1 MKLFEFINKCLNA
14 YGCKKAFGVPGSLV
28 MPIWQGLTD
37 LELSL
42 CGHEQEASYCASG
55 YAKMSLEPVAVITTG
70 SPGVTN
76 CISGIAGGYMDSVPL
91 IYISGR
97 TATFD
102 AGNGLRQEES
112 RNNRCFDSID
122 IMQSITKKS
131 ILIKTSETA
140 AKDFEDICTLA
151 LKVRKGTVHISI
163 PENIQNEEIGY
174 VNIEELYKRAE
185 KFKDHI
191 NANEIIRQDFTGVI
205 NNSKRKLIIMGWG
218 CWLSQSIEAVYELA
232 KRINAPI
239 LVTAKAFCCASENSM
254 LLGKLGYGENPIMKE
269 FLKKYKPE
277 LVLAF
282 GTSMSK
288 KDISD
293 DIRELLPMN
302 NTHIFTIEPEDSNKY
317 FRGVWHKVEDLK
329 KTIKSLLQVNPLSQN
344 IEEIVLEYRRKQK
357 EYYHNYIDE
366 NDLMARTISQ
376 INCFNDQS
384 IIVTADAGNHLL
396 NTAVLFDAKQKG
408 QIFINDGIR
417 AMGSGI
423 CETVGMAIANSNYK
437 YIAITGDGCMLMNG
451 NVMHMASKKNLPVL
465 FVVYANLSL
474 GRVRVGQM
482 VKGKIIE
489 SDLPQIDFFL
499 YAKSMGLDAIS
510 VNDVDGFYKYVEG
523 FIKEPR
529 PALIE
534 VCTDSDEIP
543 IALKAKGEW
552 N

>member
-1 MKLFEFINKCLNA
+1 
-14 YGCKKAFGVPGSLV
+14 
-28 MPIWQGLTD
+28 
-37 LELSL
+37 
-42 CGHEQEASYCASG
+42 
-55 YAKMSLEPVAVITTG
+55 
-70 SPGVTN
+70 
-76 CISGIAGGYMDSVPL
+76 
-91 IYISGR
+91 
-97 TATFD
+97 
-102 AGNGLRQEES
+102 
-112 RNNRCFDSID
+112 
-122 IMQSITKKS
+122 
-131 ILIKTSETA
+131 
-140 AKDFEDICTLA
+140 
-151 LKVRKGTVHISI
+151 
-163 PENIQNEEIGY
+163 
-174 VNIEELYKRAE
+174 
-185 KFKDHI
+185 
-191 NANEIIRQDFTGVI
+191 
-205 NNSKRKLIIMGWG
+205 
-218 CWLSQSIEAVYELA
+218 
-232 KRINAPI
+232 
-239 LVTAKAFCCASENSM
+239 
-254 LLGKLGYGENPIMKE
+254 
-269 FLKKYKPE
+269 
-277 LVLAF
+277 
-282 GTSMSK
+282 
-288 KDISD
+288 
-293 DIRELLPMN
+293 
-302 NTHIFTIEPEDSNKY
+302 
-317 FRGVWHKVEDLK
+317 
-329 KTIKSLLQVNPLSQN
+329 
-344 IEEIVLEYRRKQK
+344 
-357 EYYHNYIDE
+357 
-366 NDLMARTISQ
+366 MARTISQ

-423 CETVGMAIANSNYK
+423 CETVGMAIANSDYK

-489 SDLPQIDFFL
+489 SDLSQIDFFL

>member
-131 ILIKTSETA
+131 ILIKSSETA

-151 LKVRKGTVHISI
+151 LKVRKGPVHITI

-191 NANEIIRQDFTGVI
+191 NANEIIRQDFTSVI

-218 CWLSQSIEAVYELA
+218 CWLSQSIEDVYELA

-293 DIRELLPMN
+293 DIRELLPIN
-302 NTHIFTIEPEDSNKY
+302 NTHIFTIEPEDSNL
-317 FRGVWHKVEDLK
+317 VN
-329 KTIKSLLQVNPLSQN
+329 TIKLDS
-344 IEEIVLEYRRKQK
+344 IVGSDNVTFIKLDVEGAEK
-357 EYYHNYIDE
+357 EALIGAE
-366 NDLMARTISQ
+366 QCI
-376 INCFNDQS
+376 
-384 IIVTADAGNHLL
+384 
-396 NTAVLFDAKQKG
+396 
-408 QIFINDGIR
+408 
-417 AMGSGI
+417 
-423 CETVGMAIANSNYK
+423 
-437 YIAITGDGCMLMNG
+437 
-451 NVMHMASKKNLPVL
+451 KNNKPKL
-465 FVVYANLSL
+465 
-474 GRVRVGQM
+474 
-482 VKGKIIE
+482 
-489 SDLPQIDFFL
+489 
-499 YAKSMGLDAIS
+499 AIS
-510 VNDVDGFYKYVEG
+510 VYHNPDDFLEITDYLSNLVPDYKFVLRHYHSDCIETILYAYTEEG
-523 FIKEPR
+523 YYE
-529 PALIE
+529 
-534 VCTDSDEIP
+534 
-543 IALKAKGEW
+543 
-552 N
+552 